1 MNTLRPRDN
10 VAISPATGA
19 PSKHLDQRGRLKLI
33 QIVVVLVCGLIL
45 VSEPVVPNTSLAH
58 AAIEGI
64 GFTFVLACVAGRLWS
79 ILYIGG
85 RKNDELIDIGPFSMT
100 RNPLYLFST
109 LGAVGVG
116 LMFGSFVVALTLGI
130 GAYLI
135 FRSTGN
141 REARHLRSL
150 FGTAYEAYELSTPRF
165 WPNPYLYKDRPQ
177 WLFTPSALQKTFRD
191 GFFFLAI
198 FPAVELLELLQGSGV
213 MPVVFRIY

>member
-1 MNTLRPRDN
+1 MNILRPRDN
-10 VAISPATGA
+10 VATSSGTDTPA
-19 PSKHLDQRGRLKLI
+19 KHVDQRGRLKLI
-33 QIVVVLVCGLIL
+33 QTVVVLVCGILL
-45 VSEPVVPNTSLAH
+45 VSEPIIPNTSLAH
-58 AAIEGI
+58 AAIEAI
-64 GFTFVLACVAGRLWS
+64 GFTFVLACVGGRLWS

-116 LMFGSFVVALTLGI
+116 LMFGSFVVAVALGI

-135 FRSTGN
+135 FRATGN
-141 REARHLRSL
+141 REAKHLRL
-150 FGTAYEAYELSTPRF
+150 IFGAAYEAYELATPRF

-191 GFFFLAI
+191 GLFFLAI